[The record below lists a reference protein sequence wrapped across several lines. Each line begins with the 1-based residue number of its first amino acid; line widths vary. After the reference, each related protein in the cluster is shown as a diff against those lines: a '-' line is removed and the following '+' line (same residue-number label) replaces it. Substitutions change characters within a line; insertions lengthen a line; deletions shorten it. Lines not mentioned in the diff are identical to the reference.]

1 MGLPVER
8 PYAEHSYVRYQVRV
22 PERQALRAYLGQH
35 GIQTAVHYPTPLHL
49 DEPYRMQLG
58 LSAGS
63 RPVSERLAREIL
75 SLPVYPQMGE
85 DDVVYVVDHLTRF
98 YRSRASVTA

>member
-1 MGLPVER
+1 VGLPVER

-49 DEPYRMQLG
+49 DEPYRM
-58 LSAGS
+58 
-63 RPVSERLAREIL
+63 
-75 SLPVYPQMGE
+75 
-85 DDVVYVVDHLTRF
+85 
-98 YRSRASVTA
+98 